1 MSYRK
6 FIAQD
11 ILIAAD
17 GMPLIEN
24 GDLVVSASDNQH
36 IGLIVNGN
44 KGDFR
49 FQPIVGCNLN
59 EFINASGRNV
69 ELELKQRIAA
79 QLKNDGYKINSL
91 SLVQE
96 QAAQS
101 SISIN
106 AERVE

>member
-36 IGLIVNGN
+36 IDLIVISN

-49 FQPIVGCNLN
+49 FQPLVGCNLN
-59 EFINASGRNV
+59 EFINAAGANMQ
-69 ELELKQRIAA
+69 LLLQQRINA
-79 QLKNDGYKINSL
+79 QLANDGYEIENLNVSQSATGELNINL
-91 SLVQE
+91 K
-96 QAAQS
+96 
-101 SISIN
+101 